1 MSINKQDKNDD
12 FFFFLE
18 KKKTEMMMIVPL
30 VTCKHF
36 QNQLTM

>member
-1 MSINKQDKNDD
+1 MSINKQDKNSD
-12 FFFFLE
+12 FFFLG
-18 KKKTEMMMIVPL
+18 KKNTEMMMIVTL

>member
-12 FFFFLE
+12 FFFFWE